1 MFSKEVMKTLR
12 CDGEHDLACGGQEIN
27 NCDTCVFYLED
38 RKSIF
43 GEAIRGIL
51 WLVHAL

>member
-1 MFSKEVMKTLR
+1 MKTLR
-12 CDGEHDLACGGQEIN
+12 CDGEHDLPCGGRGIN
-27 NCDTCVFYLED
+27 SCATRVFNLAD

-43 GEAIRGIL
+43 GGAIRGVL